1 MAAKMDEMKN
11 CPVES
16 WLDLEATLMTGDTK
30 RAASAPTLER
40 AKKERITGETLTSIS
55 QKRLLLQRWL
65 REKTNEEKELLP
77 ELNARTTKAC
87 KRERERDSTGAPWR
101 RFRT

>member
-65 REKTNEEKELLP
+65 REKTNEEKEPLH